1 LPVLPI
7 GVLSFR
13 DNQQTVYDLGVKT
26 ENSNEEGRIMKAS
39 IKMGAGI
46 LAFGLLQACSTG
58 TDTQSKRVNP
68 PKGASTTENSVTTNK
83 AEGSPEVYDASTIEG
98 LNLTAEQL
106 SAKFEAVK
114 ATRSTSSMVT
124 AEATKE
130 ASPSVI
136 APIAPAPADA
146 AAPAPKDADMAKIAS
161 AAGASGL
168 SAEKIRA
175 AFAEKMKKYP
185 NALTQA
191 DADYLSVR
199 LGEFTQHMAAK
210 RYNQASTS
218 WNEFSHRMAEL
229 HSKKS
234 QKLSLTYYR
243 EGGRRYGGGLLTTLI
258 GAVGSVLN
266 IALEVVTTV
275 VVEVVPIV
283 VEVPLTLVD
292 AVFQILI

>member
-1 LPVLPI
+1 
-7 GVLSFR
+7 
-13 DNQQTVYDLGVKT
+13 
-26 ENSNEEGRIMKAS
+26 MKAS
-39 IKMGAGI
+39 IKMTAGI

-58 TDTQSKRVNP
+58 ADTQSKRVNP
-68 PKGASTTENSVTTNK
+68 TKSVKASDNSAASNK
-83 AEGSPEVYDASTIEG
+83 AEDSPEVNDASAVEG
-98 LNLTAEQL
+98 LDLTAEQL
-106 SAKFEAVK
+106 SAKFEAIR
-114 ATRSTSSMVT
+114 ATKSTSSMVT
-124 AEATKE
+124 AEAPKE
-130 ASPSVI
+130 V

-146 AAPAPKDADMAKIAS
+146 APSAPKDADMAKIAS

-234 QKLSLTYYR
+234 QKLGLTYYR

-292 AVFQILI
+292 AVFEILI

>member
-1 LPVLPI
+1 
-7 GVLSFR
+7 
-13 DNQQTVYDLGVKT
+13 
-26 ENSNEEGRIMKAS
+26 MKAS

-68 PKGASTTENSVTTNK
+68 PKGASATENSVSSNK
-83 AEGSPEVYDASTIEG
+83 VEASSEANDASTVEE
-98 LNLTAEQL
+98 LYLTAEQL
-106 SAKFEAVK
+106 SAKLEVIR
-114 ATRSTSSMVT
+114 ATKSTSSVVT
-124 AEATKE
+124 AEAPKE
-130 ASPSVI
+130 VAPSVI
-136 APIAPAPADA
+136 APIAPAPADGA
-146 AAPAPKDADMAKIAS
+146 VPTPTEAEMAKIAS
-161 AAGASGL
+161 VAGASGL
-168 SAEKIRA
+168 STDKIRA
-175 AFAEKMKKYP
+175 AFSEKMKKYP

-191 DADYLSVR
+191 DADYLAIR

-218 WNEFSHRMAEL
+218 WNEFSHRMAEI
-229 HSKKS
+229 HGKKS
-234 QKLSLTYYR
+234 QKLGLTYYR

-275 VVEVVPIV
+275 VAVAVPIV
-283 VEVPLTLVD
+283 VEVPLTLID

>member
-1 LPVLPI
+1 
-7 GVLSFR
+7 
-13 DNQQTVYDLGVKT
+13 
-26 ENSNEEGRIMKAS
+26 MKAS
-39 IKMGAGI
+39 IKMTAGI

-58 TDTQSKRVNP
+58 ADTQSKRVNP
-68 PKGASTTENSVTTNK
+68 TKSVKASDNSAASNK
-83 AEGSPEVYDASTIEG
+83 AEGSPEVNDASAVEG
-98 LNLTAEQL
+98 LDLTAEQL
-106 SAKFEAVK
+106 SAKIEAIR
-114 ATRSTSSMVT
+114 ATTSTSSMVT
-124 AEATKE
+124 AEAPKE

-146 AAPAPKDADMAKIAS
+146 APSAPKDADMVKIAS

-234 QKLSLTYYR
+234 QKLGLTYYR

-292 AVFQILI
+292 AVFEILI